1 MSVERLLVQQ
11 RGGSSSANGG
21 YSWLQLILEV
31 FGGGTFFVSIAVNT
45 YLFWWGLD
53 QLGWVDFGWLEQYIF
68 FIDEWGQSLLL
79 IDFIGAPI
87 SYVMGLVS
95 TLEESETFDVKN
107 EAFLFW
113 FQFLIYPWIW
123 LFTTYFAIVQIF
135 AVPGV
140 TLLYLIDREIFVDME
155 ATENDPDGILRPAK
169 GLPTLLAEMFSIM
182 ALLWG
187 DYTYLVD
194 KTDLSISFTHLVVA
208 YFFSVFQFF
217 VGPVLDIPMII
228 WGVISLFVFTVLL
241 IYELSVTNY
250 TPSEVLSVEGEYAT
264 SN

>member
-1 MSVERLLVQQ
+1 MSRLLVQQ
-11 RGGSSSANGG
+11 WGDSNDANGG
-21 YSWLQLILEV
+21 YSWVQLILEV

-45 YLFWWGLD
+45 YLFWWGLE
-53 QLGWVDFGWLEQYIF
+53 QIGWVDFGWLEPYIF

-95 TLEESETFDVKN
+95 TLEDSETFDVKN

-140 TLLYLIDREIFVDME
+140 TLLYLIDRDIFVDAE
-155 ATENDPDGILRPAK
+155 ATDNDPDGILRPRK

-194 KTDLSISFTHLVVA
+194 RTDLSISFTHLVVI

-217 VGPVLDIPMII
+217 VGPALDIPMII

-250 TPSEVLSVEGEYAT
+250 TPSEVLSVEGEYA
-264 SN
+264 SNN